1 MLPGWCPLPGIS
13 GAVLCMNSPG
23 GGAAPIPPAG
33 TPHVP
38 PGQDRQDDVH
48 CLDSWTLTVFNSFRL
63 LSSVVNTDMRN
74 ISFLEVGKNEEKKIG
89 QQMVKICSNLATCL

>member
-1 MLPGWCPLPGIS
+1 
-13 GAVLCMNSPG
+13 MNSPG

-38 PGQDRQDDVH
+38 PGQDRQDDVR